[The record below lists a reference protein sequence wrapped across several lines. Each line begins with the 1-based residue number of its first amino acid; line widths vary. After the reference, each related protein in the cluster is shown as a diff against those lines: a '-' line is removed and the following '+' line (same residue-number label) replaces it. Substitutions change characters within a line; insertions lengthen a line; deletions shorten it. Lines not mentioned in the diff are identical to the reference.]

1 MRSWRGKHRNEGISD
16 EPCVDRAE
24 VSYLLLETPALL
36 VDELPRISLPRTRLN
51 KGKNKKKGTVS
62 VAARTS

>member
-1 MRSWRGKHRNEGISD
+1 VRSWRGKHRNEGISE

-36 VDELPRISLPRTRLN
+36 VDELRRIPLPRTLVNKHRKESSRLHRP
-51 KGKNKKKGTVS
+51 VLH
-62 VAARTS
+62 